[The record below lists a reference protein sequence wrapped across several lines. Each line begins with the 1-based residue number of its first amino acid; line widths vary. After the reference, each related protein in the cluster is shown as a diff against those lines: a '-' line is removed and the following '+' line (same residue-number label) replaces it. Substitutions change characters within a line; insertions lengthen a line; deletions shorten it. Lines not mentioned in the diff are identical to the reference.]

1 MKFLLLILFMF
12 PVQMFTQ
19 SIWDING
26 FSSGPLHIKLKPMSE
41 VKVSVTV
48 SKYKTLVCDKSP
60 FTIRDTNRMRQRL
73 PD

>member
-1 MKFLLLILFMF
+1 MMKILLLILFMF
-12 PVQMFTQ
+12 PFNQKEQ
-19 SIWDING
+19 
-26 FSSGPLHIKLKPMSE
+26 
-41 VKVSVTV
+41 VKISVTV